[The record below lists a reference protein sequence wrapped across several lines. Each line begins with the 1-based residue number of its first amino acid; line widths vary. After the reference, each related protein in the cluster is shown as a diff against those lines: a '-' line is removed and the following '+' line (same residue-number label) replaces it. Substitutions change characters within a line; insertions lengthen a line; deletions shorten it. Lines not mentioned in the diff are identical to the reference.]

1 MVVRG
6 AAADGA
12 ARLLAPLSLSCCWL
26 GWAGLG
32 WAGLA
37 GLAGLGPGRELE
49 NFTLKSAG
57 CLGWAGWLAG

>member
-1 MVVRG
+1 MRQLMAPPG
-6 AAADGA
+6 SWLHFHSPAA
-12 ARLLAPLSLSCCWL
+12 
-26 GWAGLG
+26 G

-57 CLGWAGWLAG
+57 CLGWLAGLAG